1 MCRAWVYC
9 VACFLFLACAVQSD
23 AGSKKRVAKK
33 IKEPAAT
40 VEEVKEEIAKENTEG
55 EAILALRVELLNWKK
70 KYYIEHSITM
80 QLRVLNELWNNP
92 EFQESQKKARELDKQ
107 LKKLMLLQ

>member
-1 MCRAWVYC
+1 
-9 VACFLFLACAVQSD
+9 VQSD
-23 AGSKKRVAKK
+23 AGSKKRIAKK
-33 IKEPAAT
+33 VEAT
-40 VEEVKEEIAKENTEG
+40 LEEVKKEIAEENTEG
-55 EAILALRVELLNWKK
+55 EAVLALRIELLNWKK